1 MRSSFITQDRGV
13 GKYEVQFYNPVVIQD
28 RGGKVRGFRG
38 IIQERVGKA

>member
-1 MRSSFITQDRGV
+1 MRLSCIIQDRG